1 MAKNTGLGKGLRALF
16 PDEAILS
23 AVGEDLIVDSE
34 KMVFHVKLSNIRPNP
49 EQPRKS
55 FDRLKLEELG
65 ASIKEHGI
73 IQPIVVKPEGKG
85 YTIIAGER
93 RWRAAN
99 MMGLKEVPVIV
110 RDLPA
115 AEVLEIALIENV
127 QRENLNAIEEALAY
141 EGLMVNF
148 NLTQG
153 EIGIRIGK
161 SRTAVA
167 NTLRLLKLP
176 ESVQNDLAQG
186 RISSGH
192 ARAILIME
200 EPEKMEAFSKE
211 IIEKGLSVRETEKR
225 IKKLQIQGIVAPLQK
240 KKIDTTAYVMEIKD
254 ALEKRFDTK
263 VNFTNRGKS
272 GKIELS
278 YFSLKELDRILDL
291 LGYEKKE

>member
-1 MAKNTGLGKGLRALF
+1 MGKNTGLGKGLRALI
-16 PDEAILS
+16 PNEVILS
-23 AVGEDLIVDSE
+23 AEGEDLKVDVE
-34 KMVFHVKLSNIRPNP
+34 KLVFYVKTSNIRPNP
-49 EQPRKS
+49 EQPRKN
-55 FDRLKLEELG
+55 FDRGKLEELG

-73 IQPIVVKPEGKG
+73 IQPLVVKPDGKG

-99 MMGLKEVPVIV
+99 MVGLKEVPVIV

-115 AEVLEIALIENV
+115 DKVLEIALIENV
-127 QRENLNAIEEALAY
+127 QRENLNSIEEALAY
-141 EGLMVNF
+141 EGLMGSF

-176 ESVQNDLAQG
+176 DSIRDDVARG
-186 RISSGH
+186 KISSGH
-192 ARAILIME
+192 ARAILCLE
-200 EPEKMEAFSKE
+200 QTEKMEAFSKE

-225 IKKLQIQGIVAPLQK
+225 IKKLQLEGIVAPLQK

-254 ALEKRFDTK
+254 GLEKRFATK
-263 VNFTNRGKS
+263 VNFSSYGKS

-278 YFSLKELDRILDL
+278 YFSLEELDRILAL